1 MSKNSSVTEKEVI
14 WSTSTINK
22 IQQVYIYKNIC
33 IIRVLMLNSYQFIFK
48 PKQRAS
54 ATLIVLKY
62 IISSFL

>member
-48 PKQRAS
+48 PKQRVS